1 MKLQVSN
8 ISKQFAHQ
16 RSQLTVLDGVSFVA
30 QPGEFICL
38 VGPSGCGKSSILN
51 LISGID
57 QPSSGSITVE
67 GKIGFMFQEA
77 ALFPWLKVKDNIT
90 FGLKMQ
96 GLPSAAQQPLLERY
110 LQLVHL
116 EAFADSYPH
125 QLSGGM
131 KQRVALA
138 RTLILHPDI
147 LLMDEPFAALD
158 AQTRELLYGELQ
170 QIWQQT
176 KTTVVFVTHN
186 VREAACLGD
195 RIIVFSARPGKI
207 KREFKV
213 QLPRPRD
220 INDPAVAQ
228 LSSQVMAELKT
239 EIHL

>member
-1 MKLQVSN
+1 MKLQVSK
-8 ISKQFAHQ
+8 ISKHFTHK
-16 RSQLTVLDGVSFVA
+16 RSLVTALDQVSFAV
-30 QPGEFICL
+30 QPGEFVCL
-38 VGPSGCGKSSILN
+38 VGPSGCGKSSLLN
-51 LISGID
+51 LISGIE
-57 QPSSGSITVE
+57 QPSAGSITVE

-77 ALFPWLKVKDNIT
+77 ALFPWLKIKDNIV

-96 GLPSAAQQPLLERY
+96 GVSAIKQQPLLERY

-116 EAFADSYPH
+116 QVFADSYPH

-138 RTLILHPDI
+138 RTLILEPDI

-158 AQTRELLYGELQ
+158 AQTRGLLYTELQ
-170 QIWQQT
+170 QIWQHT

-207 KREFKV
+207 KREFTV
-213 QLPRPRD
+213 NLPRPRD

>member
-8 ISKQFAHQ
+8 ISKQFTHK
-16 RSQLTVLDGVSFVA
+16 RTQLTALDQVSFTV
-30 QPGEFICL
+30 QSGEFVCL
-38 VGPSGCGKSSILN
+38 VGPSGCGKSSVLN
-51 LISGID
+51 LISGIE
-57 QPSSGSITVE
+57 QPSQGSITVE

-96 GLPSAAQQPLLERY
+96 GVSTATQQLLLERY

-116 EAFADSYPH
+116 QAFADSYPH

-131 KQRVALA
+131 KQRAALA
-138 RTLILHPDI
+138 RTLILQPDI

-170 QIWQQT
+170 QIWQHT

-186 VREAACLGD
+186 VREATCLGD
-195 RIIVFSARPGKI
+195 RIIVFTARPGKI
-207 KREFKV
+207 KREFQV
-213 QLPRPRD
+213 SLQRPRD
-220 INDPAVAQ
+220 INDPALAQ